1 MDYNTKSFFGK
12 MEVFIMKLKDLDEF
26 EGEQL
31 KKEIIEFVD
40 GLPNEEVIKY
50 YEVMRNYKKL
60 YDLLHILRSFK

>member
-1 MDYNTKSFFGK
+1 
-12 MEVFIMKLKDLDEF
+12 MKLKDLDEF